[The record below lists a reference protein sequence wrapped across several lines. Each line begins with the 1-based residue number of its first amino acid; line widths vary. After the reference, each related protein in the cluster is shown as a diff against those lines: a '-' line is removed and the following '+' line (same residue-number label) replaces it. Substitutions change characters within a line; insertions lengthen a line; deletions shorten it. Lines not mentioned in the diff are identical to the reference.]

1 MCCKCA
7 LREGEAMPVCTV
19 CHVRR
24 GKLPFPAFPAS
35 QSCMQG
41 SWARQSPGPPPRSR
55 VSPPRPSCFP
65 CAPLP
70 HIRFFF
76 LHSLLLC
83 ALLLFARCVAGC
95 GKQFPSRVAPK
106 ETLKQSPKETLKQ
119 FPLRVGY
126 SKRERVLFAPSTL
139 LPLHLR
145 EPCS

>member
-76 LHSLLLC
+76 FAFALTLRPAAFC
-83 ALLLFARCVAGC
+83 ALRCWLWETVPFARC
-95 GKQFPSRVAPK
+95 
-106 ETLKQSPKETLKQ
+106 
-119 FPLRVGY
+119 
-126 SKRERVLFAPSTL
+126 SKRDLKTVSKRDLKTVPFARWL
-139 LPLHLR
+139 LKKRKSSLCSLH
-145 EPCS
+145 PAATTSA